1 MVRARFHLWETGST
15 AQMVDTLGSL
25 RGSHGV
31 VLNAQDEPEVAE
43 AVDSLVEGAVP
54 VVTYAT
60 DLPGNSRCAYVGID
74 NQGTQSPLA
83 WSSRPIQ
90 AGCRNRPVYCRYST
104 RRPGRALLAS
114 LVSSS
119 GCCRVLK
126 LAKTPSL
133 SMHTNVALARG
144 HADGVV
150 GSVAGHRAGCRLAR
164 NHKRIRRLWREE
176 GLRVPQRRKKK
187 RLTGIGVAMGAM
199 SPIRPNVIWA
209 MDFQFDTTADGRT
222 VKMLNVIDEFTRE
235 ALAIDVNRAIDAD
248 GVVDVLDRL
257 ALKQGAPNYV
267 RFDNGPEFVAHA
279 VNDWCRFNGTGS
291 LFIDPGSPW
300 QNAWIESFN
309 GRLRDE
315 LLNSWRFDS
324 LREARVITE
333 DWRCDYNANRPH
345 SAHGE
350 LTPTEFALQWTTTHQ
365 PQAA

>member
-126 LAKTPSL
+126 LAKTPAL

-144 HADGVV
+144 HADD
-150 GSVAGHRAGCRLAR
+150 HCRANLSRSGTTTRPWT
-164 NHKRIRRLWREE
+164 RR
-176 GLRVPQRRKKK
+176 
-187 RLTGIGVAMGAM
+187 
-199 SPIRPNVIWA
+199 
-209 MDFQFDTTADGRT
+209 TTWS
-222 VKMLNVIDEFTRE
+222 M
-235 ALAIDVNRAIDAD
+235 NRA
-248 GVVDVLDRL
+248 
-257 ALKQGAPNYV
+257 KP
-267 RFDNGPEFVAHA
+267 
-279 VNDWCRFNGTGS
+279 GS
-291 LFIDPGSPW
+291 LA
-300 QNAWIESFN
+300 N
-309 GRLRDE
+309 
-315 LLNSWRFDS
+315 LLLPF
-324 LREARVITE
+324 
-333 DWRCDYNANRPH
+333 P
-345 SAHGE
+345 
-350 LTPTEFALQWTTTHQ
+350 
-365 PQAA
+365 